1 MNSPIKYLYK
11 GGSGEIVVKRSRF
24 LATLTPV
31 ASEEEASAFIEAQKK
46 LYWDAR
52 HNCQATVIGDNAE
65 FTRCSDDGE
74 PPHTAG
80 RPMLDILL
88 HEEIRNVCVVVTRYF
103 GGILLG
109 TGGLV
114 RAYQDAVTEGLKN
127 CVIAQKQRAVPVTV
141 RTDYTGIGRIQHRT
155 AEAGYPS
162 LSVDYTDIVTA
173 VWLVPAEE
181 CDAFRAAVHDATQGR
196 AEVSFGDSVWYSSVD
211 GGPVTLI

>member
-141 RTDYTGIGRIQHRT
+141 RLYRNRTNPAPHRGGRVSVPLCRLHGHRDRRL
-155 AEAGYPS
+155 ACPGGGMRC
-162 LSVDYTDIVTA
+162 
-173 VWLVPAEE
+173 VPRRGSRRNPGPGGGLLRR
-181 CDAFRAAVHDATQGR
+181 FRMVFVR
-196 AEVSFGDSVWYSSVD
+196 
-211 GGPVTLI
+211 